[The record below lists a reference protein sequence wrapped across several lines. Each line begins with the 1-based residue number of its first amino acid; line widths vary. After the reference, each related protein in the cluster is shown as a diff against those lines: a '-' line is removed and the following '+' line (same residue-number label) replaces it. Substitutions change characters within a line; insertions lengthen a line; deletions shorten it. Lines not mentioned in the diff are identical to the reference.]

1 MLRNRLI
8 TVLTF
13 FNGVL
18 FRTKLFKPDYR
29 YTSNFV
35 DMWSVDEIVI
45 VDISKN
51 KFKKSFINVIEN
63 FTKNC
68 FVPLTV
74 GGGIKK
80 IEDAKKYLS
89 VGADKIILNSATIKK
104 TQVINEIA
112 KSYGSQC
119 VIVSIDFK
127 RIENKFRV
135 CSKSGEKIEII
146 DPIKWATELENLGAG
161 EIFLNS
167 IDRDGSLS
175 GYELDFLKR
184 ICQNVSI
191 PVIIGGGAGNWKH
204 FLEGIQNG
212 ADAVSTSN
220 IYHFTEKSIMNAKKY
235 LHQNNISI
243 RI

>member
-13 FNGVL
+13 YNGVL

-35 DMWSVDEIVI
+35 DMWSVDEII
-45 VDISKN
+45 IIDISEV
-51 KFKKSFINVIEN
+51 KFKKTFINVINN
-63 FTKNC
+63 FAKKC

-74 GGGIKK
+74 GGGITKLG
-80 IEDAKKYLS
+80 DAKKFLD
-89 VGADKIILNSATIKK
+89 VGADKIILNSGAIKK
-104 TQVINEIA
+104 PELINEIA

-119 VIVSIDFK
+119 VIVGIDFK
-127 RIENKFRV
+127 KIDNKYRL
-135 CSKSGEKIEII
+135 CSNSGKKIEKI
-146 DPIKWATELENLGAG
+146 DPVNWASNLEKLGAG

-175 GYELDFLKR
+175 GYDLDFLKTVGPN
-184 ICQNVSI
+184 ISI
-191 PVIIGGGAGNWKH
+191 PIIIGGGAGSWKH
-204 FLEGIQNG
+204 FLDGIQNG
-212 ADAVSTSN
+212 ADAISTSN
-220 IYHFTEKSIMNAKKY
+220 IYHFTEKSIKNAKSY
-235 LHQNNISI
+235 LYKNNVSI

>member
-35 DMWSVDEIVI
+35 DMWSVDEIVMI
-45 VDISKN
+45 DISKV
-51 KFKKSFINVIEN
+51 KYKSTFISVIDN
-63 FTKNC
+63 FAQNC

-80 IEDAKKYLS
+80 TEDAKKYLD
-89 VGADKIILNSATIKK
+89 VGADKIILNSGAIKDPK
-104 TQVINEIA
+104 VITKIA

-119 VIVSIDFK
+119 VIVGIDFK
-127 RIENKFRV
+127 RIKNQFKIY
-135 CSKSGEKIEII
+135 SQSGEKVESL
-146 DPIKWATELENLGAG
+146 DPVKWAKEIENLGAG

-175 GYELDFLKR
+175 GYDLDFLKT
-184 ICQNVSI
+184 ISQNVKI
-191 PVIIGGGAGNWKH
+191 PIIIGGGAGNWKH
-204 FLEGIQNG
+204 FLEGIKNG
-212 ADAVSTSN
+212 ADAVSTNN
-220 IYHFTEKSIMNAKKY
+220 IYHFTEKSIINAKKF
-235 LHQNNISI
+235 LNQNEVSI